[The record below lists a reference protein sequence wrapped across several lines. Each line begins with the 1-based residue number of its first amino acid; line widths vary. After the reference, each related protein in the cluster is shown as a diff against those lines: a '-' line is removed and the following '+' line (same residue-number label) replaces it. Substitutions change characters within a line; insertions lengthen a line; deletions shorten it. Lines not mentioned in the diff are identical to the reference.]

1 MITLNSEQGL
11 ITVQS
16 WDDIVSL
23 PGFVLDMNPSEHQLE
38 AIIGR
43 YAFMDKIKCGLSNC
57 HTPHG
62 RGYLVTT
69 KAGLKTNIG
78 KDCGKTYFGVDF
90 ETLSKKFDRDMTA
103 AENRNHLCSFGFQVE
118 ELEAQIAEMRH
129 RPKGADWVHKKA
141 QPLLKAGPRS
151 HATVFRLI
159 EGMLKTG
166 SNLLMKPR
174 EATDEE
180 IDTLEAAQGRKIQ
193 RPHIIEKPVA
203 EIAGLQALYA
213 ENDLRSLLVLYLT
226 VNLDKFKQLDID
238 CMTYEE
244 LRHWS
249 KWTGTVE
256 AVLEKARAAIEAG
269 NALLKTENL
278 EPFLSV
284 LPKGEERTAFRNY
297 LKELER

>member
-1 MITLNSEQGL
+1 MITLNNEQGL
-11 ITVQS
+11 ITIQS

-23 PGFVLDMNPSEHQLE
+23 PGFILDMNPSEHQLE

-43 YAFMDKIKCGLSNC
+43 YTFMDKVKCGLSNC
-57 HTPHG
+57 HTLHG
-62 RGYLVTT
+62 RGYIVNT
-69 KAGLKTNIG
+69 KSGLKTNIG

-90 ETLSKKFDRDMTA
+90 ETLSKKFDRDMAA
-103 AENRNHLCSFGFQVE
+103 AENRNHLCSFGFEVDE
-118 ELEAQIAEMRH
+118 IESQIDEMRR

-141 QPLLKAGPRS
+141 QPLLKAGLGNP
-151 HATVFRLI
+151 AMVVRLI
-159 EGMLKTG
+159 EGMIKTG
-166 SNLLMKPR
+166 SNLLTKPR

-180 IDTLEAAQGRKIQ
+180 IDALEVAQGRKIQ
-193 RPHIIEKPVA
+193 RPYIIEDHVA
-203 EIAGLQALYA
+203 EIAGLQALYP
-213 ENDLRSLLVLYLT
+213 ENDLRALLVLDLT
-226 VNLDKFKQLDID
+226 ENLGKFKQLDID

-256 AVLEKARAAIEAG
+256 TTLEKARMVIEAG
-269 NALLKTENL
+269 NALLKPENL

-284 LPKGEERTAFRNY
+284 LPKGEERTSLRNY

>member
-11 ITVQS
+11 ITVQN

-43 YAFMDKIKCGLSNC
+43 YTFLDKIKCGLSNC

-62 RGYLVTT
+62 RGYIVTT

-103 AENRNHLCSFGFQVE
+103 AENRSYLCSFGFQVD
-118 ELEAQIAEMRH
+118 ELEAKIDGIRR
-129 RPKGADWVHKKA
+129 RPKGADWVHRKA
-141 QPLLKAGPRS
+141 QPLLRAGHGCP
-151 HATVFRLI
+151 AMVVRLI
-159 EGMLKTG
+159 EGMIKTG
-166 SNLLMKPR
+166 SNLLTKPR

-180 IDTLEAAQGRKIQ
+180 IDALEATQGRWIQ
-193 RPHIIEKPVA
+193 RPHVIEEPVA
-203 EIAGLQALYA
+203 EISGLQALYP
-213 ENDLRSLLVLYLT
+213 ENDLRSLLVLDLT
-226 VNLDKFKQLDID
+226 TNLDKFKQLDID

-249 KWTGTVE
+249 KWTGTVDTT
-256 AVLEKARAAIEAG
+256 LDKARAAIESG
-269 NALLKTENL
+269 NALLKPGNL

-284 LPKGEERTAFRNY
+284 LPKGEERTAFRTY
-297 LKELER
+297 LKELES